1 MKDRGRR
8 DHPEE
13 RPLGWRGKTV
23 RVESAEGETS
33 GAKVVGGGGGD
44 TIEEE
49 RLKRERPWCE
59 NQTKTAGENL
69 HVSA

>member
-33 GAKVVGGGGGD
+33 GAKVVGGGGG
-44 TIEEE
+44 
-49 RLKRERPWCE
+49 RYHRG
-59 NQTKTAGENL
+59 GET
-69 HVSA
+69 